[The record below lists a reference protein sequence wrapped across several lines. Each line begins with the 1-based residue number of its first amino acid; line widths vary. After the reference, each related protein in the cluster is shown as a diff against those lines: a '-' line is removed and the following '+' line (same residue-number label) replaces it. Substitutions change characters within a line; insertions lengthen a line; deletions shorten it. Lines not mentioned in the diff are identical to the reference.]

1 MTEATTTPSPAAP
14 RMPAPSP
21 LLPHRHSI
29 ATLPLEGLEYALE
42 QIFGPGPYLT
52 DWAKA
57 GPLIERHEVSLEFY
71 PRRATHPKE
80 SPYWVARID
89 VDESYRRTER
99 FVDVTNTVDGIGAD
113 PREAVARA
121 ILASMFGEHIWM
133 PGDLPLSNRITAAP
147 SATAG
152 AAA

>member
-14 RMPAPSP
+14 RMPAPNNT

-52 DWAKA
+52 DWAKM

-71 PRRATHPKE
+71 PFRVTHCE
-80 SPYWVARID
+80 ETPYWVARID

-99 FVDVTNTVDGIGAD
+99 FVDVTHTIDGIGAD

-121 ILASMFGEHIWM
+121 ILSSMFGEHIWM
-133 PGDLPLSNRITAAP
+133 PGDLPLSTRSTAAP
-147 SATAG
+147 SAAG
-152 AAA
+152 ASA